1 MLDQRGLLLRTAVG
15 FALVPPEGAE
25 LWL

>member
-25 LWL
+25 L